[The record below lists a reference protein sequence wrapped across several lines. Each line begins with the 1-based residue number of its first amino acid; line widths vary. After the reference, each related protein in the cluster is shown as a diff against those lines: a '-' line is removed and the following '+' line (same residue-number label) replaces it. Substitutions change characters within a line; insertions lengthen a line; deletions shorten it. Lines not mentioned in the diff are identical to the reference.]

1 MTQAPVNT
9 LKDLE
14 LVQCLSPESQDKL
27 IGAVSLLTFQ
37 VGQQIVQPEVIPGR
51 ILVMLQGRA
60 RLVGED
66 QGRVVSL
73 GRD

>member
-37 VGQQIVQPEVIPGR
+37 VGQQIVQ
-51 ILVMLQGRA
+51 L
-60 RLVGED
+60 
-66 QGRVVSL
+66 SL
-73 GRD
+73 IHI